1 MVIVVGLVKGTT
13 LTVTINIIMC
23 VTMSVDTGVS
33 ALDIIIDRSSN
44 LRVLVQYGYV
54 HTHTYIYIYIY
65 IYISVP

>member
-54 HTHTYIYIYIY
+54 HTHTYIYIYI
-65 IYISVP
+65 